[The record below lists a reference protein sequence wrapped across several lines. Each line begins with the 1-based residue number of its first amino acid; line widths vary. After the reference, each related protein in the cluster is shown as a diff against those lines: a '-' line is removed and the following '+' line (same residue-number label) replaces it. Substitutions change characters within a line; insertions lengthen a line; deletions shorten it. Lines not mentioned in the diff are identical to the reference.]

1 MVCHRVL
8 LWPASIDT
16 LVYRASKA
24 LSSRVS
30 PSLLSTDHIA
40 GIGGKTNLLAAAVG
54 SPEGTVAANLDQ
66 FHIGSGA
73 AIAPGEKFIKSGCHN
88 A

>member
-8 LWPASIDT
+8 LWPASINT

-66 FHIGSGA
+66 FHNIS
-73 AIAPGEKFIKSGCHN
+73 IVLYR
-88 A
+88 